1 MIMPIYSGVTL
12 PDSENNEA
20 SSMSLIVELKRR
32 NVFRVAA
39 AYLVVGWLLT
49 EVLTTILPTL
59 GAPDWTSR
67 AVILIFAFGFVPA
80 VILSWVYELTPEGI
94 KREHEVVREESITS
108 TTGKKLDYVTIAAV
122 IVGIIFVATF
132 SARQAEDDAD
142 VAPRAAAARAEISD
156 ASVAVLPFV
165 NMSNDKDNEYFSDG
179 LTETLLHM
187 LAQVPDL
194 KVAARTSSFSFKG
207 ENRTI
212 QEIARSLQVAH
223 VLEGSV
229 QRSGDRVRIT
239 AQLIRAEDG
248 FHVWS
253 ENYDRTLD
261 DIFGIQDEIAEKVGG
276 ALSVSL
282 LGTPA
287 ETAIAGIST
296 ASPDAYDLYL
306 QALNERA
313 TYSYGGLSAAE
324 DLLKGALRI
333 DSEFLDAK
341 SALAYN
347 YLQQVET
354 GLKDNSEAFPFVLA
368 LADQILDIE
377 PDNVAARAIQTF
389 TNAQIA
395 GQQGDGETG
404 LLASDTLVELIE
416 EDPTQL
422 EPRIF
427 LTRLSRN
434 TDQVEQA
441 LAYMLQA
448 AANDPFNPRIH
459 YELGNIYSGLQ
470 QWEAARN
477 SIQRSLELEPAQPN
491 AWVNLARVSQ
501 QAGDG
506 LEYLQLFLKALEV
519 DPVDHELPG
528 MIAGFLYALELV
540 DEGDDFRN
548 RVLAIAPT
556 SEIAYRLELQRAMAV
571 GDLEASVASA
581 RRAIEDDVTDRR
593 FAFGGAAQHLLR
605 VAAAKGTVAEESAY
619 LDSKAPGILD
629 FEGATVPAKYRGVQ
643 LAAFDAWYTVL
654 DQREINRRIDYMT
667 GIAESFGVDLSENKD
682 VEFARLA
689 LTGQPEKAA
698 DVALE
703 HIFSEPVILNLEWEE
718 TFKQAQYAE
727 VVEDPRVQK
736 AMKKWQ
742 DEEAELREEIR
753 LWLADLQAAT

>member
-1 MIMPIYSGVTL
+1 
-12 PDSENNEA
+12 
-20 SSMSLIVELKRR
+20 MSLIIELKRR

-59 GAPDWTSR
+59 GAPEWTSR
-67 AVILIFAFGFVPA
+67 AVILIFAFGFIPA

-94 KREHEVVREESITS
+94 KREQEVTRDNSITRS
-108 TTGKKLDYVTIAAV
+108 TGKKLDYVTIAAV
-122 IVGIIFVATF
+122 IIGIIFVATF
-132 SARQAEDDAD
+132 SARQTDDTAD
-142 VAPRAAAARAEISD
+142 SLTQTANAQISN

-187 LAQVPDL
+187 LSQVPDL

-261 DIFGIQDEIAEKVGG
+261 DIFLIQDEIAEKVGG
-276 ALSVSL
+276 ALSASL
-282 LGTPA
+282 LGTPV
-287 ETAIAGIST
+287 ENVIEGVNTSN
-296 ASPDAYDLYL
+296 PDAFDLYL

-324 DLLKGALRI
+324 DLLKGALTI
-333 DSEFLDAK
+333 DPDFLDAK
-341 SALAYN
+341 KALAYN
-347 YLQQVET
+347 FLQQVET
-354 GLKDNSEAFPFVLA
+354 GLMETGEAYPRILA
-368 LADQILDIE
+368 LANQVLEVEPHDAGAEAIE
-377 PDNVAARAIQTF
+377 VF
-389 TNAQIA
+389 TTSQIA
-395 GQQGDGETG
+395 GLQGDGEAG
-404 LLASDTLVELIE
+404 LLAIDRLIELIE
-416 EDPTQL
+416 KDPTLL

-427 LTRLSRN
+427 LTRMSRN
-434 TDQVEQA
+434 NDQVEQA
-441 LAYMLQA
+441 LVYMLQA
-448 AANDPFNPRIH
+448 AAHDPFNPRIH
-459 YELGNIYSGLQ
+459 YELGNLYSALQ
-470 QWEAARN
+470 DWEKAQA
-477 SIQRSLELEPAQPN
+477 SIKRSLELEPAQPN
-491 AWVNLARVSQ
+491 AWVNLARVSR

-528 MIAGFLYALELV
+528 MIAEFLYELELV
-540 DEGDDFRN
+540 EEGDDFRN
-548 RVLAIAPT
+548 RVMAIAPT

-581 RRAIEDDVTDRR
+581 RRAIENDIPDRR

-605 VAAAKGTVAEESAY
+605 VAAARGTVEEEIAY
-619 LDSKAPGILD
+619 LEKVAPGIMD
-629 FEGATVPAKYRGVQ
+629 IEAESVPAKYRGVQ
-643 LAAFDAWYTVL
+643 LTAFDAWYTVM
-654 DQREINRRIDYMT
+654 DQDEIKRRIDYMT
-667 GIAESFGVDLSENKD
+667 NIAESYGVDLTENKD

-689 LTGQPEKAA
+689 LLGEADKAA
-698 DVALE
+698 EVALE
-703 HIFSEPVILNLEWEE
+703 HIFTEPVLLNLEWEE
-718 TFKQAQYAE
+718 TLKQAQYAD
-727 VVEDPRVQK
+727 VVEDPRVQA
-736 AMKKWQ
+736 AMRRWQ
-742 DEEAELREEIR
+742 TEEDELREEIR